1 MLMILQVG
9 AQAEATQKDIQIAQE
24 VVIAIIAASTI
35 VVLGLL
41 LLMGHFARKAP
52 TNEGALH
59 YGNSFVVIFGI
70 MTALI
75 GFLIAFPLVVSPEF
89 TDPTQV
95 IALLSAVFGT
105 IVGLVGTCFG
115 VKSSSDAG
123 QQAQNIAAGSNPWNT
138 ALPGGLPGGPTGGA
152 PNGAASGTSTATT
165 SDHPAELASRRSMA
179 TGSATEP
186 GEESTQNS

>member
-1 MLMILQVG
+1 VRKKAKEKGIGFMSMILQGG

-41 LLMGHFARKAP
+41 LLMGHFAKKAP

-75 GFLIAFPLVVSPEF
+75 GF
-89 TDPTQV
+89 
-95 IALLSAVFGT
+95 
-105 IVGLVGTCFG
+105 
-115 VKSSSDAG
+115 
-123 QQAQNIAAGSNPWNT
+123 
-138 ALPGGLPGGPTGGA
+138 
-152 PNGAASGTSTATT
+152 
-165 SDHPAELASRRSMA
+165 
-179 TGSATEP
+179 
-186 GEESTQNS
+186 